1 VWIFTLQQ
9 CIDLTIELA
18 MEHGTALE
26 ISVLGIDPYWTL
38 ALVLTTALEI
48 SGSAV
53 QGSTIN
59 ALAVDIG
66 DGTGLFELTDCD
78 LPEFNISANLDLPYG
93 TYHQHNRLPT
103 ASVGIQVLLSGSGY
117 NTIQY
122 NTIPNP
128 RISSAVPY

>member
-1 VWIFTLQQ
+1 
-9 CIDLTIELA
+9 

-26 ISVLGIDPYWTL
+26 ISGLGIDRYWTL
-38 ALVLTTALEI
+38 ALVLTTSLEI

-66 DGTGLFELTDCD
+66 DGTGLFQLVECNLTN
-78 LPEFNISANLDLPYG
+78 FNISAELDLPYG

-103 ASVGIQVLLSGSGY
+103 ATAHLQVPVTILY
-117 NTIQY
+117 NTIQPL
-122 NTIPNP
+122 TH
-128 RISSAVPY
+128 

>member
-1 VWIFTLQQ
+1 
-9 CIDLTIELA
+9 

-26 ISVLGIDPYWTL
+26 ISGLGIDRYWTLALVLTTSLEISGLGIDPYWTL
-38 ALVLTTALEI
+38 ALVLTTSLEI

-66 DGTGLFELTDCD
+66 DGTGLFQLVDCNLTQ
-78 LPEFNISANLDLPYG
+78 FNVSAELDLPYG

-103 ASVGIQVLLSGSGY
+103 ATAHLQVPVTILC
-117 NTIQY
+117 NTIQPL
-122 NTIPNP
+122 TH
-128 RISSAVPY
+128 

>member
-1 VWIFTLQQ
+1 MWIFSLQQ

-26 ISVLGIDPYWTL
+26 ISGLGIDPYWTL
-38 ALVLTTALEI
+38 ALVLTTSLEI

-66 DGTGLFELTDCD
+66 DGTGLFQLVECNLTN
-78 LPEFNISANLDLPYG
+78 FNISAELDLPYG

-103 ASVGIQVLLSGSGY
+103 ATAHLQVPVTILY
-117 NTIQY
+117 NTIQPL
-122 NTIPNP
+122 TH
-128 RISSAVPY
+128 

>member
-1 VWIFTLQQ
+1 MSIFTLQQ

-66 DGTGLFELTDCD
+66 DGTGLFQLVDCNLTQ
-78 LPEFNISANLDLPYG
+78 FNISAELDLPYG

-103 ASVGIQVLLSGSGY
+103 ATAHLQVPVTILY
-117 NTIQY
+117 NTIQPL
-122 NTIPNP
+122 TH
-128 RISSAVPY
+128 

>member
-18 MEHGTALE
+18 MEYGTALE
-26 ISVLGIDPYWTL
+26 ISGLGIDRYWTL
-38 ALVLTTALEI
+38 ALVLTTSLEI

-66 DGTGLFELTDCD
+66 DGTGLFELTDCN
-78 LPEFNISANLDLPYG
+78 LPEFNISAELDLPYS

-103 ASVGIQVLLSGSGY
+103 ATAHLQVLLSGPGY

-128 RISSAVPY
+128 LISSAVPC